1 MVGRAAGHDEY
12 PVKAADEVLIKAQ
25 LIENDLAFLYSRGD
39 GLAHG
44 LGLLHDLLEHEV
56 RIAALFGSA
65 DVPVDIAVL
74 FLDGLAV
81 FIKDLDAVGGDEG
94 DLAVVHICHIARML
108 DERSNVRGDEIAA
121 VTVAE
126 EQRRVLACGDE
137 AVGRILAH
145 DAQRVSALDAVE
157 HAVDRGHKVPAAVIE
172 ILEQLRDDLGIGL
185 GAEVHALRDKELLYL
200 NIVFDDAV
208 MHDGDVPA
216 LTQVRVGVYIVR
228 FAMRRPARMADAER
242 AGEAAPVIRQR
253 LEDAQTP
260 LGFLY
265 L

>member
-1 MVGRAAGHDEY
+1 MVGRAAGYDEY

-126 EQRRVLACGDE
+126 EQRRILACGDE
-137 AVGRILAH
+137 AVGRVLAH
-145 DAQRVSALDAVE
+145 DTQGVCALDAVE

-185 GAEVHALRDKELLYL
+185 GAEVHTLRDKKFLYL
-200 NIVFDDAV
+200 NIVLDDAV

-216 LTQVRVGVYIVR
+216 LTQVRVGVYVVR

-242 AGEAAPVIRQR
+242 AGEAASVIRQR